1 MISLEKVLKEILHIY
16 IYGIGV
22 KSVPHGAAA
31 SATCEGK

>member
-1 MISLEKVLKEILHIY
+1 MLDDQIVGFAHLIY

-31 SATCEGK
+31 SATC